1 MNRCFFLIL
10 NRQCGF
16 STVCTACDLRKQ
28 PPFYPTKLSLR
39 NDCRNSKLMTC
50 LFSDLGVLLIG
61 WFIPQ
66 MSFRGKTSSEGKT
79 RLRLT
84 QHQCTLYDLVFVF
97 SIKEPSHDT
106 KKLICSPVVQLPCA
120 ATGNKYLC
128 TCRARSHLVLCYDS
142 KALKLCLSTQC
153 TYNFYFVCCC
163 CCFFLTFPKWPVW
176 RWEMKQTY
184 HGHGHG
190 SI

>member
-1 MNRCFFLIL
+1 MPGIRILSVIVSVHNSGMSAKRELTVVRLSYKIWNLGNNNIIAIQNKVLNRCFFLIL

-16 STVCTACDLRKQ
+16 CTVYTACDLRKQ
-28 PPFYPTKLSLR
+28 PPFYPTKISLR

-50 LFSDLGVLLIG
+50 HFSDLGVLLIG

-106 KKLICSPVVQLPCA
+106 EKVY
-120 ATGNKYLC
+120 YLQSSSSV
-128 TCRARSHLVLCYDS
+128 TMCYNW
-142 KALKLCLSTQC
+142 Q
-153 TYNFYFVCCC
+153 
-163 CCFFLTFPKWPVW
+163 
-176 RWEMKQTY
+176 
-184 HGHGHG
+184 
-190 SI
+190 